1 MRVRRTGRAS
11 SVLRPRRARSAAES
25 GSGAR
30 AVRAVRRGTAARIA
44 AGPLP
49 PPRPALAQTR
59 PREITVVRYL
69 LGVAMAFCLF
79 GNVMAVAQF
88 IRDPDPMMLG
98 FAVGLALFAFQAA
111 VSPGPL
117 GRGARWAWTY
127 TFVSS
132 VLGLTGGIPAV
143 VMGLMGFASQ
153 SWLLPFGLVWTGLY
167 CTAITLL
174 STPEVRAW
182 IFGRTLGR

>member
-1 MRVRRTGRAS
+1 M
-11 SVLRPRRARSAAES
+11 
-25 GSGAR
+25 
-30 AVRAVRRGTAARIA
+30 
-44 AGPLP
+44 
-49 PPRPALAQTR
+49 
-59 PREITVVRYL
+59 VRYL
-69 LGVAMAFCLF
+69 LGVAMVFCLF

-98 FAVGLALFAFQAA
+98 FAAGLALFAFQAA

-132 VLGLTGGIPAV
+132 VLGLTGGIPAI